1 MPIGADSDDVVY
13 LIVMIAVAA
22 NSSTNL
28 LPRRAVCFS
37 KGIRSIRHIEAFL
50 DLDELVT
57 PLQAKQD
64 MSGVESVLVW
74 GRKSNTATA
83 MAFAKSKHLPIIYL
97 EDGWLRTSS
106 RNAHSRNCYSLL
118 VDHSGVYYDVNT
130 PSDIEK
136 TLNLSDDAFA
146 ALVSKKDERYA
157 SDCLRQLTSNNISKY
172 NFASSTA
179 ASSKAASSKAASCNS
194 NKPQVIVVDQTRDDA
209 SVVNGAMD
217 AARFAHMLD
226 SACIENPHCEI
237 VVRTHPDV
245 VSGRRE
251 GYLIGLAKQKGLTV
265 SAGSTNAIQVVKQA
279 SKVYVGTSQ
288 LGYEALLCGVPVTV
302 FGKPFYAGWGLTD
315 DRQPIAHR
323 VQRRSIEQL
332 FYVSHVMLARY
343 VNPATG
349 ESWKLHECLE
359 HIQLQQHYFQ
369 LNAQRFHCRGITPW
383 KRRYIKQFLQSPD
396 GEVSFGKSPNPN
408 SDCSVTWSYRAFKEQ
423 DSQPIKNKLVR
434 LEDGFIRSTGLGSD
448 FNAPA
453 SLVVDSR
460 GLYFDPSTPSDLEHL
475 LNNHDCS
482 IAEIS
487 RIVKLKKLILSAG
500 LSKYNVGDRV
510 SIAPKSDKHTVL
522 VVGQVED
529 DQSIIKGCERVNTNS
544 ALLEKVRSDRP
555 EAWIIYKPHPDVVS
569 GNRKGFVPA
578 SVLAKCAN
586 SIELDVSIVDCIEQC
601 DELHTMTSLAGF
613 EALMRGKDV
622 VTYGAP
628 FYSGWGL
635 TKDHQPV
642 ARRTRRRTLDELM
655 YLTLIEYPRYLDLVS
670 GEFIKPEDLVKS
682 IIKQKT
688 MNSKT
693 RRGKWSNRQLVKV
706 VNVLRGLRY
715 AP

>member
-1 MPIGADSDDVVY
+1 MLFGAYSDDVVY
-13 LIVMIAVAA
+13 LIIMIAAA
-22 NSSTNL
+22 AKSSTNL

-37 KGIRSIRHIEAFL
+37 RGIRSIRHIEAFL

-57 PLQAKQD
+57 PAQAKRD

-74 GRKSNTATA
+74 GRKTNTVTA
-83 MAFAKSKHLPIIYL
+83 IAFAKRNHLPVIYL

-106 RNAHSRNCYSLL
+106 RNAHSRSCYSLL

-130 PSDIEK
+130 PSDIEH
-136 TLNLSDDAFA
+136 TLNLPADEFA
-146 ALVSKKDERYA
+146 ALVSKEDELYA
-157 SDCLRQLTSNNISKY
+157 HQCMQRLTSNNISKY
-172 NFASSTA
+172 NFASS
-179 ASSKAASSKAASCNS
+179 KAASLKSD
-194 NKPQVIVVDQTRDDA
+194 KPQIIVVDQTRDDA

-217 AARFAHMLD
+217 EVRFAHMLEA
-226 SACIENPHCEI
+226 ACLENPHCEI

-245 VSGRRE
+245 VSGRRA
-251 GYLIGLAKQKGLTV
+251 GYLTDLAKQKGLTV
-265 SAGSTNAIQVVKQA
+265 SVGNSNAIQVVKQA

-288 LGYEALLCGVPVTV
+288 LGYEALLCGVPVAV

-315 DRQPIAHR
+315 DRQPITHR
-323 VQRRSIEQL
+323 VQRRSLTQI

-349 ESWKLHECLE
+349 ESWQLHECLE
-359 HIQLQQHYFQ
+359 HIQLQQHYFK
-369 LNAQRFHCRGITPW
+369 LNAQRYHCEGITPW

-396 GEVSFGKSPNPN
+396 GGVSFSKSSESD
-408 SDCSVTWSYRAFKEQ
+408 SDCSVTWSYRAFKEEA
-423 DSQPIKNKLVR
+423 SQPLKNKLVR

-460 GLYFDPSTPSDLEHL
+460 GLYFDPSTESDLEYL
-475 LNNHDCS
+475 LNHRDCS

-500 LSKYNVGDRV
+500 LSKYNVGDHV
-510 SIAPKSDKHTVL
+510 STSVKPDKHTVL

-529 DQSIIKGCERVNTNS
+529 DQSILKGCDRVNTNS
-544 ALLEKVRSDRP
+544 ALLESVRSERP

-569 GNRKGFVPA
+569 GNRKGSVPP
-578 SVLAKCAN
+578 SVLAKCTN
-586 SIELDVSIVDCIEQC
+586 SVELNVSIVDCIEQC

-635 TKDHQPV
+635 TTDHQPV
-642 ARRTRRRTLDELM
+642 VRRTRRRTLDELM

-682 IIKQKT
+682 IIKQKA

-693 RRGKWSNRQLVKV
+693 GRRKWSSRQLVKA
-706 VNVLRGLRY
+706 VNVIRGLRY